1 MPTRNQRTPAKVI
14 KEDLKNGRVTDSL
27 KYLQGQK
34 YVPETYGLLSFHKNA
49 DRINTLKR
57 FYPHEPV
64 VNNVRT
70 VYNSL
75 KSKYYSAAITTTAVS
90 WFAIFQFA
98 RRGRVLP
105 IFKQY
110 GRFFGTHRVFRHYL
124 YTAILPITLAY
135 YQANNIVVGNVNR
148 LWAIH
153 ARRLNNKILDDSMG
167 GPQLETNPNF
177 RVNILKSV
185 IPQ

>member
-90 WFAIFQFA
+90 WYIILYLGLLSSNSLEEEEYFLFSNNTEDSLALIVFSDIIFTQ
-98 RRGRVLP
+98 P
-105 IFKQY
+105 
-110 GRFFGTHRVFRHYL
+110 
-124 YTAILPITLAY
+124 Y
-135 YQANNIVVGNVNR
+135 YQ
-148 LWAIH
+148 L
-153 ARRLNNKILDDSMG
+153 L
-167 GPQLETNPNF
+167 
-177 RVNILKSV
+177 
-185 IPQ
+185 